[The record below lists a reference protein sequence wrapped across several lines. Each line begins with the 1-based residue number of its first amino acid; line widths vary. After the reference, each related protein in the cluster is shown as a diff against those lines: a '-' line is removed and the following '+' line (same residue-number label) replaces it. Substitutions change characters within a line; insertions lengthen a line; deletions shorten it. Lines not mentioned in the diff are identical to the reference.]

1 MEVLMNERP
10 LAIVPVWFYDDQTG
24 YQDFRQRIGSLASRW
39 RVIVVVRDIRF
50 LRELEDLSVST
61 EVLPSPGGSRLQ
73 MWWWCLRLIP
83 WIAKRNPDLVFLLG
97 SQMAPVRL
105 GLPASYPTVLYW
117 NVHPS
122 QLFDRHAPTRLA
134 RWFNIAL
141 TRLSYIAAAQASVV
155 LPIGARLRDDLVAHG
170 VHPLRAVTVPLGV
183 SENHSTPRR
192 PSPRE
197 HRPGEP
203 LRLIIAGSI
212 NAERGRDVMFD
223 GIALL
228 KSQSLAVHLTLI
240 GATGP
245 QLEECRLRIQKL
257 GIAEQVTLFG
267 RLPGQ
272 EIPALLAKAHIGLSL
287 VAERPWNTFNPPTK
301 IHEYMVN
308 GLPVIV
314 SNNACHRDLL
324 AEGGAG
330 WFCEFNAE
338 DFARL
343 IRERLANPAELEVA
357 SKLAYQEGIKALWSK
372 LEPDF
377 IALCRAARNWNPS
390 PAAG

>member
-1 MEVLMNERP
+1 MNERP

>member
-1 MEVLMNERP
+1 MNERP

-308 GLPVIV
+308 GLPVFV

>member
-1 MEVLMNERP
+1 MNERP

-24 YQDFRQRIGSLASRW
+24 FQDFRQRIGALASRW
-39 RVIVVVRDIRF
+39 RVVVVVRDIRF
-50 LRELEDLSVST
+50 RRELEDLSVSV
-61 EVLPSPGGSRLQ
+61 EVLASPGGSRIQ

-83 WIAKRNPDLVFLLG
+83 WIAKRNPDLVLLLG

-105 GLPASYPTVLYW
+105 GLPASFPTVLYW

-122 QLFDRHAPTRLA
+122 QLFDSHAATRWV
-134 RWFNIAL
+134 RWFNMAL
-141 TRLSYIAAAQASVV
+141 TRLSYLAAARASVV
-155 LPIGARLRDDLVAHG
+155 LPIGARLREDLLAHG

-183 SENHSTPRR
+183 SENHALHRTPE
-192 PSPRE
+192 PRQFQ
-197 HRPGEP
+197 PGEA

-212 NAERGRDVMFD
+212 NAERGRDVMF
-223 GIALL
+223 GAIALL
-228 KSQSLAVHLTLI
+228 KHQAHPVHLTLI
-240 GATGP
+240 GATDP
-245 QLEECRLRIQKL
+245 QREECHLQVQRL
-257 GIAEQVTLFG
+257 GIEDHVTVLG
-267 RLPGQ
+267 RLPGH
-272 EIPALLAKAHIGLSL
+272 EIPAFLAKAHIGLSL

-324 AEGGAG
+324 PQGGEG
-330 WFCEFNAE
+330 WFCEFDSE
-338 DFARL
+338 DFARV
-343 IRERLANPAELEVA
+343 IRERLANPDELEVA

-377 IALCRAARNWNPS
+377 IALCRAARNWNPL

>member
-1 MEVLMNERP
+1 MNERP

-105 GLPASYPTVLYW
+105 GLPASFPTVLYW

-122 QLFDRHAPTRLA
+122 QLFDSHAPTRLA

-183 SENHSTPRR
+183 SESHSTLRK

-197 HRPGEP
+197 HLPGEA
-203 LRLIIAGSI
+203 LRLVIAGSI

-245 QLEECRLRIQKL
+245 QLDECRLRIQKL
-257 GIAEQVTLFG
+257 GIEEQVTLVG

-357 SKLAYQEGIKALWSK
+357 SKLAYQEGIKVLWSK

>member
-1 MEVLMNERP
+1 MNERP

-134 RWFNIAL
+134 RWFNNAL

-183 SENHSTPRR
+183 SENHSTPQK

-197 HRPGEP
+197 HRPGEA

-245 QLEECRLRIQKL
+245 QLEECRLRIRKL
-257 GIAEQVTLFG
+257 GIVEQVTLFG

>member
-1 MEVLMNERP
+1 M
-10 LAIVPVWFYDDQTG
+10 
-24 YQDFRQRIGSLASRW
+24 
-39 RVIVVVRDIRF
+39 
-50 LRELEDLSVST
+50 
-61 EVLPSPGGSRLQ
+61 
-73 MWWWCLRLIP
+73 
-83 WIAKRNPDLVFLLG
+83 
-97 SQMAPVRL
+97 
-105 GLPASYPTVLYW
+105 
-117 NVHPS
+117 
-122 QLFDRHAPTRLA
+122 
-134 RWFNIAL
+134 
-141 TRLSYIAAAQASVV
+141 
-155 LPIGARLRDDLVAHG
+155 
-170 VHPLRAVTVPLGV
+170 
-183 SENHSTPRR
+183 PRK

-197 HRPGEP
+197 HLPGEA

-228 KSQSLAVHLTLI
+228 KSQSLSVHLTLI

-245 QLEECRLRIQKL
+245 QLEECRLRVQRL
-257 GIAEQVTLFG
+257 GIEDQVTLIG

-324 AEGGAG
+324 SEGGAG
-330 WFCEFNAE
+330 WFCEFDAE

-377 IALCRAARNWNPS
+377 IALCRAARNWNPT